1 MLNFED
7 LSQKVNETTYL
18 SHFYNSHHL
27 TQIHKAFVY
36 IPYAVLPESSGECN
50 VLMQSFGSSRVF
62 YLCQ

>member
-36 IPYAVLPESSGECN
+36 IPYAVLPESPGECN

>member
-18 SHFYNSHHL
+18 SHFYISHHL
-27 TQIHKAFVY
+27 TLIHKALVY
-36 IPYAVLPESSGECN
+36 IPYAVLPESSRECN
-50 VLMQSFGSSRVF
+50 VLMQSFGSSRAF